1 VKEGQMNIIVAVNTD
16 YAYCGAKFMII
27 QLSND
32 LIDTIAHTVDV
43 ISNMKHV
50 SKVTLSDNFCWIRTV
65 YSWPYKMEPAEL
77 LISNEEPEYAVDYD
91 GYNRIIVSTEYERV
105 VVSDG
110 EIEFIAD
117 YRHSDGT
124 ISSLPIS
131 LAELQRSF

>member
-1 VKEGQMNIIVAVNTD
+1 MNIIVAVNTD

-32 LIDTIAHTVDV
+32 LINTIAHTVDV

-65 YSWPYKMEPAEL
+65 YSWPYKTEPVEL

-91 GYNRIIVSTEYERV
+91 SIIVSTEYERV
-105 VVSDG
+105 VVSDS

-117 YRHSDGT
+117 YRHSDGI

>member
-1 VKEGQMNIIVAVNTD
+1 MNIIVAVDTD

-65 YSWPYKMEPAEL
+65 YSWPYKTEPVEL

-91 GYNRIIVSTEYERV
+91 SNIVSTEYERV

-131 LAELQRSF
+131 LAQLQRSF

>member
-1 VKEGQMNIIVAVNTD
+1 MNIIVAVNTD

-32 LIDTIAHTVDV
+32 LINTIAHTVDV

-65 YSWPYKMEPAEL
+65 YSWPYKTEPVEL
-77 LISNEEPEYAVDYD
+77 LISNEEPEYAVGYD
-91 GYNRIIVSTEYERV
+91 TYEGYGSNIVSTEYERV